1 MKIDVRSPEGDTL
14 SALGIASRLLKEVGR
29 KDDVDKL
36 VKAVFAS
43 GSAKEARDHITKATN
58 GSIEFVGI
66 DGE

>member
-1 MKIDVRSPEGDTL
+1 MQIDVRSPEGNTL
-14 SALGIASRLLKEVGR
+14 AALGIATRLLRKVGR
-29 KDDVDKL
+29 NEDADKL

-43 GSAKEARDHITKATN
+43 GSAKEARDHITTATN